1 MNLVYLNKKGMKVSE
16 IMSTPVIITAKTNK
30 VNAVRNLLD
39 RKNVHAIPVLDS
51 DGKIEGIVSSIDIA
65 KEHNENEIVGNI
77 MSEMVHVIL
86 PTSRVVDAAKML
98 FKHKVHHLVV
108 MEEGVVVGM
117 ISSMDIVRV
126 FAEQS

>member
-1 MNLVYLNKKGMKVSE
+1 MKVSE

-30 VNAVRNLLD
+30 VLSVRNLLE

-51 DGKIEGIVSSIDIA
+51 DGEIKGIISSIDIA

-86 PTSRVVDAAKML
+86 PTSRVVDASKML
-98 FKHKVHHLVV
+98 LKHNVHHLVV

-126 FAEQS
+126 FAQQN